1 MNNSEVK
8 RKIEKM
14 FERENDFEFIYIDG
28 EGECP
33 DIFAVKFLG
42 ETYADGYTCQINI
55 TLNFNSMM
63 WDVDVNGFNALT
75 SADSEAE
82 LEFAIRQQTKF
93 ARTPCAEQV
102 LAESQ
107 VEKSDESYY

>member
-8 RKIEKM
+8 SKIAKM
-14 FERENDFEFIYIDG
+14 FERENDFKFIYMDG
-28 EGECP
+28 SGECP

-42 ETYADGYTCQINI
+42 KPYTKGYKCQINI
-55 TLNFNSMM
+55 TLNFHSMM
-63 WDVDVNGFNALT
+63 WDVDVNGFNKLT

-82 LEFAIRQQTKF
+82 LEFAIRQQMKF

-107 VEKSDESYY
+107 VEKSDDLYY